1 MRNNRDKKETIL
13 KLLLRM
19 TYLRDFIIYL
29 YDKKDVIFF
38 LIECAQR
45 TYSYTMNDKND
56 KFKLR

>member
-1 MRNNRDKKETIL
+1 MRNNRDKKKTIL

-38 LIECAQR
+38 LNKYAQR
-45 TYSYTMNDKND
+45 MCTINDKND